1 MLPARGLVFSDKLNL
16 CVCNVNQTH
25 SKILNQIALK
35 SLLIEPHYLPSLEYM
50 TVLQQ
55 FNEIT
60 WEQHEHYV
68 KQSFR
73 NRCYIYTAQ
82 GVEML
87 VVPLTNKHG
96 KVPGR
101 DVRIDY
107 SLHWQNNH
115 WRTIE
120 SAYRKAPYFEFF
132 ADDLKTIL
140 YKNHEYLFDLNLEL
154 LSFCL
159 KSIRHKPSISVS
171 VAYEKSPDSTFYD
184 LRSVI
189 HAKKPYSDR
198 SIFKS
203 TPYQQVFGN
212 QFAAN
217 LSLIDLLFCEGPR
230 TGSLL
235 LASRNKELNK

>member
-1 MLPARGLVFSDKLNL
+1 MITTFYFEFRL
-16 CVCNVNQTH
+16 
-25 SKILNQIALK
+25 LK

-55 FNEIT
+55 FGEIK

-73 NRCYIYTAQ
+73 NRCHINTAQ
-82 GVEML
+82 GLEML
-87 VVPLTNKHG
+87 VVPLTGKHG
-96 KVPGR
+96 KIPIK

-107 SLHWQNNH
+107 TIHWQNNH

-120 SAYRKAPYFEFF
+120 SAYRKAPYFEFY
-132 ADDLKTIL
+132 ADDLRNIIYRK
-140 YKNHEYLFDLNLEL
+140 KDFLFDLNLEL

-159 KSIRHKPSISVS
+159 KCIQHKPNISVS
-171 VAYEKSPDSTFYD
+171 VTYEKSPDSTFYD
-184 LRSVI
+184 LRSMI

-198 SIFKS
+198 SIYKS

-217 LSLIDLLFCEGPR
+217 LSMIDLLFCEGPQ
-230 TGSLL
+230 TGFLL